1 MADTESTISE
11 HVHQSNPIAEIA
23 YALKDY
29 NIKSFEKNDTIID
42 MISSVLSSES
52 GNEPFYVVDLGV
64 VMSQFNKWTSLLPKI
79 KPYYAIKCNPN
90 TAIIK
95 TLNILGTYFDCASK
109 NEISQ
114 LLGMDIP
121 ASNIIFANPCKAED
135 HIKYARSMDV
145 DLLTFDCKEEL
156 KKLSLY
162 HEKASLVLRIKVDD
176 TKSVCKFS
184 CKFGADLSEVDE
196 LMNFAKYNE
205 LNIVGVSFHV
215 GSNCKDV
222 DTFYNAIKDARTVF
236 DIGKKLGFDM
246 TLLDIG
252 GGFPGTDDTT
262 IKFEDIAERITQA
275 INDFFPEELYPK
287 LDMIAEPG
295 RFFSAAS
302 HTLVLN
308 VIGKKK
314 HFEKRED
321 GSKETTF
328 SYTLNDGV
336 YGSFNCIMFD
346 HAKPVI
352 KPYNERDGEKHKS
365 TVFGPTCDSIDT
377 ISKQTYLP
385 DLAIGEKVFV
395 EACGAY
401 TTAAATT
408 FNGFQPTKCVYVI
421 RNPE

>member
-1 MADTESTISE
+1 
-11 HVHQSNPIAEIA
+11 
-23 YALKDY
+23 
-29 NIKSFEKNDTIID
+29 
-42 MISSVLSSES
+42 
-52 GNEPFYVVDLGV
+52 
-64 VMSQFNKWTSLLPKI
+64 
-79 KPYYAIKCNPN
+79 
-90 TAIIK
+90 
-95 TLNILGTYFDCASK
+95 
-109 NEISQ
+109 
-114 LLGMDIP
+114 
-121 ASNIIFANPCKAED
+121 
-135 HIKYARSMDV
+135 MDV

-156 KKLSLY
+156 KKISLY
-162 HEKASLVLRIKVDD
+162 HEKASLILRIKVDD
-176 TKSVCKFS
+176 SKSICKFS

-196 LMNFAKYNE
+196 VNEVDEVDELMKFAKYNG

-222 DTFYNAIKDARTVF
+222 DTFYNAIKNARSVF

-246 TLLDIG
+246 TILDIG
-252 GGFPGTDDTT
+252 GGFPGTDDTA
-262 IKFEDIAERITQA
+262 IKFEDIAGRIIQA
-275 INDFFPEELYPK
+275 IDDFFSDEHFSK
-287 LDMIAEPG
+287 LEIIAEPG

-314 HFEKRED
+314 HIYKKENGD
-321 GSKETTF
+321 KETTF

-346 HAKPVI
+346 HARPVI
-352 KPYNERDGEKHKS
+352 KPYNERDGDKHKS

-377 ISKQTYLP
+377 ISKETLLP

-395 EACGAY
+395 ESFGAY

-421 RNPE
+421 RNPDE